1 MLCSL
6 FFSLVKGKHLNVRS
20 RMDFPD
26 TVMANVDHHVVNLLY
41 EMLEPD
47 TLKRANI
54 ERVLKHPWTRG
65 NERWSCQNLVLF

>member
-1 MLCSL
+1 MVPFDDRDITKMIKAQLE
-6 FFSLVKGKHLNVRS
+6 S
-20 RMDFPD
+20 RIDFPD

-65 NERWSCQNLVLF
+65 NDR